1 MSIDI
6 DLDSGVKGQGCDL
19 LVIIL
24 QYFRVRIVTYIPRY
38 CQVEDQGSGLWVL
51 IQPSLKFG
59 LWTICFDTAVTWMS
73 IVTYG
78 P

>member
-1 MSIDI
+1 M
-6 DLDSGVKGQGCDL
+6 
-19 LVIIL
+19 
-24 QYFRVRIVTYIPRY
+24 TYIPRY

-51 IQPSLKFG
+51 IQLSLKFG

-78 P
+78 PGYDIAVSKLHSIGFDAKFSQE